1 MRVNSASYDFVASDR
16 SISGMLFPT
25 VQFKLSDIGEGIA
38 EVQIKEWHVKEGD
51 TVSQFDNLCEVQ
63 SDKAAVT
70 ITSRYD
76 GVVKKLHYK
85 VDDVARVGQPLLEIE
100 VDDTSVAE
108 ESSQEPKKEH
118 LEEAPAPAL
127 PPKPPADSS
136 KSIIQFKLFDI
147 GEGIAEVQIKEWRVF
162 NAFDNLCEVQSD
174 KAAVTITSRFD
185 GIVSK
190 REWLLKSRLF
200 RHYNVNEVVRVG
212 QPLIDF
218 EVEGGVKEAEAG
230 KDGKEAP
237 TPVKAEA
244 PSVATPQAASV
255 SDSSEH
261 ALLGKVLATPAV
273 RRIAMENKVDLK
285 QVKGSGRDGR
295 VLKEDVLKFLG
306 KVEQDYTSGSTNIRY
321 SPAIGTQAKTFSPLS
336 EDRVVPIRGYT
347 RAMIKTMTEA
357 LKIPHFG
364 YDDEVRADALIAVRN
379 ELKELAKERN
389 VKLSYMPFFIKAS
402 FLIRPH
408 SQNLPFLA
416 VSLALLEYPSLNASV
431 DDKLENVIYKASHNI
446 CLAMDTPGG
455 LVVPNIKNCEQRSIL
470 EIAAELQRLQ
480 EDGKRERIA
489 RDDLTGGTFTLSNIG
504 TIGGTYVSPVIFPP
518 QVAIGALGKV
528 EKLPRYDHN
537 DNLVPMNMFKVSWCA
552 DHRVV
557 DGATM
562 ARFSNRWKFYVEH
575 PSAMLAQLK

>member
-1 MRVNSASYDFVASDR
+1 MLVSRFLRLSRPLAHLSCVHNIHLSR
-16 SISGMLFPT
+16 GMLFPT

-100 VDDTSVAE
+100 VDDASVAE
-108 ESSQEPKKEH
+108 ETSQEPKK
-118 LEEAPAPAL
+118 
-127 PPKPPADSS
+127 
-136 KSIIQFKLFDI
+136 
-147 GEGIAEVQIKEWRVF
+147 
-162 NAFDNLCEVQSD
+162 
-174 KAAVTITSRFD
+174 
-185 GIVSK
+185 
-190 REWLLKSRLF
+190 
-200 RHYNVNEVVRVG
+200 
-212 QPLIDF
+212 
-218 EVEGGVKEAEAG
+218 
-230 KDGKEAP
+230 DGKEAS
-237 TPVKAEA
+237 TPVKAETS
-244 PSVATPQAASV
+244 SVAIPQAASA
-255 SDSSEH
+255 SDGSEH
-261 ALLGKVLATPAV
+261 TLLGKVLATPAV

-285 QVKGSGRDGR
+285 KVKGSRRDGR

-389 VKLSYMPFFIKAS
+389 VKLSYMPFFIK
-402 FLIRPH
+402 
-408 SQNLPFLA
+408 A

-528 EKLPRYDHN
+528 EKLPRYDDN